1 MMINFLQP
9 VAEENLL
16 LAVFCAASSK
26 NVISPQRA

>member
-16 LAVFCAASSK
+16 LAAFAAAL
-26 NVISPQRA
+26 IPIAMD